1 MLAEVVFALAGRV
14 GKTLAVRGNR
24 RGRDACGNGDWMRY
38 RFVLVVV
45 LASILSLFGP
55 LAVPGVGP
63 SVAQAQ
69 VVSSFVVEGNQRVE
83 NDTILAYVPFSAGK
97 SVSADEIDAA
107 VKALFQTGLFS
118 DVQITRRGG
127 TLVIKVE
134 ENPMINR
141 VNFEGNSAVKD
152 TDLAK
157 EVELRERMM
166 FTRAKV
172 LSDVNRIIAVYRRAG
187 YYSVTVSPKII
198 KLPQNR
204 VDLVFEIN
212 EGEETKVRSIEFV
225 GNTSFSAYT
234 LKGVIGTQQYSWW
247 RFFNKNDTYDPD
259 RLEYDKE
266 LLRRF
271 YLQNGFADVRVI
283 SAEAVLLPDASGFTI
298 TYTIEEGPRYKIADV
313 AVNVGDATMETDKLI
328 KQVRTGVGDYFN
340 TAKVDKTVERLTLE
354 ASRQGFVFARV
365 NPDVQRN
372 PGDTL
377 NITYNIV
384 EGPRIYIERID
395 IVGNSRTEDQVIRRE
410 LRLYE
415 GDAFNRV
422 MVERA
427 RRRLTALDFFSTVN
441 FRDEAGS
448 APDRVVLI
456 VEVQEKS
463 TGSVNF
469 SLGYSTSEYIVGSI
483 GLTERN
489 FLGKGYNVNLSTTAS
504 WFRQNVTF
512 SFTNPYFMGMPISAG
527 FDIFATNANNQAES
541 NYNSQQAGFALR
553 TGFRLD
559 ENSGL
564 NLRYGLM
571 WRDVDGISKSSA
583 APAVIQS
590 AGKSLKSFVSG
601 TYTWDN
607 LDNPLRPTNG
617 FRGQVVGEVAGLG
630 GDVYYSSIE
639 VHGWYFYPIYEEAV
653 VLKLE
658 GNAGQMWPFAGD
670 DVPLQDRYFKGGDTF
685 RGFQPAGVGPMQRG
699 NDGDTDSIGGTTY
712 AIGTVEMTFP
722 IGLPEEWGIGGAVFS
737 DFGTIF
743 GSETDTELVG
753 TGDCKYGATRDC
765 LVFDTATFRASVG
778 AGILWQSPFGPLR
791 FEVAYPLLKAD
802 YDKTEYF
809 RFSIG
814 TVF

>member
-1 MLAEVVFALAGRV
+1 MS
-14 GKTLAVRGNR
+14 
-24 RGRDACGNGDWMRY
+24 
-38 RFVLVVV
+38 
-45 LASILSLFGP
+45 SIS
-55 LAVPGVGP
+55 
-63 SVAQAQ
+63 
-69 VVSSFVVEGNQRVE
+69 VEGNQRVE
-83 NDTILAYVPFSAGK
+83 NDTILAYIPFSAGTD
-97 SVSADEIDAA
+97 VSADEIDAA

-118 DVQITRRGG
+118 DVQITRRGS
-127 TLVIKVE
+127 TLVVRVE
-134 ENPMINR
+134 ENPMVNR
-141 VNFEGNSAVKD
+141 VNFEGNKAVKD
-152 TDLAK
+152 ADLAK

-172 LSDVNRIIAVYRRAG
+172 LSDVNRIIAVYRRSG
-187 YYSVTVSPKII
+187 YYSVSVSPKII

-225 GNTSFSAYT
+225 GNNAFSAYT
-234 LKGVIGTQQYSWW
+234 LKGVVGTQQYAWW
-247 RFFNKNDTYDPD
+247 RFFNRNDTYDPD

-271 YLQNGFADVRVI
+271 YLKNGFADVRIV
-283 SAEAVLLPDASGFTI
+283 SADAVLLPDASGFTI

-313 AVNVGDATMETDKLI
+313 AVNVGDANLDTPPLI
-328 KQVRTGVGDYFN
+328 KEVKTGVGDYFDA
-340 TAKVDKTVERLTLE
+340 TKVDKSVERLTLE

-365 NPDVQRN
+365 NPDIQRN
-372 PGDTL
+372 EGDTL

-384 EGPRIYIERID
+384 EGPRTYIERID

-422 MVERA
+422 MIERA

-441 FRDEAGS
+441 FRDEPGS
-448 APDRVVLI
+448 APDRVVLT

-469 SLGYSTSEYIVGSI
+469 TIGYSTSEYVVGSI
-483 GLTERN
+483 ALNERN

-512 SFTNPYFMGMPISAG
+512 SFTNPYFMGLPVSAG
-527 FDIFATNANNQAES
+527 FDVFATNADNQAES
-541 NYNSQQAGFALR
+541 NYNSQQIGFALR
-553 TGFRLD
+553 SGFRLD
-559 ENSGL
+559 DNSGI
-564 NLRYGLM
+564 NFRYGLI

-590 AGKSLKSFVSG
+590 QGKSLKSFVDG

-617 FRGQVVGEVAGLG
+617 FRGQVVGEIAGLG
-630 GDVYYSSIE
+630 GDVHYGSIE
-639 VHGWYFYPIYEEAV
+639 VHGWYFLPIYEEAV

-658 GNAGQMWPFAGD
+658 GNAGQQWPFAGD
-670 DVPLQDRYFKGGDTF
+670 DVPLQDRFFKGGDTF
-685 RGFQPAGVGPMQRG
+685 RGFEPSGVGPMQRG
-699 NDGDTDSIGGTTY
+699 NDGHTDSIGGTTY
-712 AIGTVEMTFP
+712 AIGTVEVTFP

-737 DFGTIF
+737 DFGTVF
-743 GSETDTELVG
+743 GSETDTEAVG
-753 TGDCKYGATRDC
+753 TGDCIFGATTDC
-765 LVFDTATFRASVG
+765 EVFDTAAFRASVG

-791 FEVAYPLLKAD
+791 FELAYPLVKAD

-809 RFSIG
+809 RFSVG